1 MQATAPANRPPRFD
15 SDDSRW
21 NAVLNRDT
29 QAEGAF
35 FYGVTSTGI
44 FCRPTCPSRRP
55 ARDRVA
61 FFDSA
66 VEAMRGGFRPCKRCQ
81 PQSPSID
88 RKFVQQIVDTI
99 DGWQDGQPSLS
110 DLAEVVGL
118 SPSHVQR
125 KFKQATGISP
135 AEFARQRR
143 IQRFRN
149 ELKEGRDVTTSI
161 YEAGF
166 ESAASLY
173 GSSDRELG
181 MTPASYRA
189 GGMDYRIHYVTADS
203 PLGRLLL
210 AYTERGVASIQFG
223 ENDDELRDALE
234 REFPEAEISRSEDD
248 HPWLQVVLDYLSGEI
263 PHPDLPLDVQG
274 TAFQRRVWQ
283 AIRVIPPGET
293 RSYADVAAAIGQPAA
308 VRAVANA
315 CANNRAPLIIPC
327 HRVIRSD
334 GSQGGYRFGAERK
347 AALLSHESRA

>member
-1 MQATAPANRPPRFD
+1 MHTDVSTIRPPRFD

-21 NAVLNRDT
+21 KAVLDRDT
-29 QAEGAF
+29 RAEGVF

-55 ARDRVA
+55 ARDHVA
-61 FFDSA
+61 YFNSA
-66 VEAMRGGFRPCKRCQ
+66 VEALRGGFRPCKRCR
-81 PQSPSID
+81 PESSSVD
-88 RKFVQQIVDTI
+88 RQFVQKIVEAI
-99 DGWQDGQPSLS
+99 DSWEDGQPSLS
-110 DLAEVVGL
+110 DLAKLVGL

-143 IQRFRN
+143 MQRFRN
-149 ELKEGRDVTTSI
+149 QLKESPDVTTSI

-166 ESAASLY
+166 ESSAAIY
-173 GSSDRELG
+173 GASDRELG
-181 MTPASYRA
+181 MTPASYKA
-189 GGMDYRIHYVTADS
+189 GGRDHQIHYIIGDS

-210 AYTERGVASIQFG
+210 AYTERGVASIQLG
-223 ENDDELRDALE
+223 EADDDLRQGLE
-234 REFPEAEISRSEDD
+234 SEFPEADIVQTEER

-263 PHPDLPLDVQG
+263 PHPDLPVDVQG

-293 RSYADVAAAIGQPAA
+293 RSYADVATAIGQPDA

-315 CANNRAPLIIPC
+315 CANNRVPLVIPC

-334 GSQGGYRFGAERK
+334 GSQGGYRYGAERK
-347 AALLSHESRA
+347 ATLLAHESRA